1 MKQEVGPQREEIQ
14 RLEQAWKRLEG
25 GSCSPSLLATCPV
38 AETATEGSWPPSVLG
53 EKLLTPRLPEV
64 GEELEQ
70 ALAAAFPVAAAFG
83 LHSGGLSGD
92 QAVLG

>member
-1 MKQEVGPQREEIQ
+1 M
-14 RLEQAWKRLEG
+14 
-25 GSCSPSLLATCPV
+25 
-38 AETATEGSWPPSVLG
+38 EGSWPPSVLG
-53 EKLLTPRLPEV
+53 EKLLTQRLPEV

-83 LHSGGLSGD
+83 LHLGGLSGD

>member
-1 MKQEVGPQREEIQ
+1 M
-14 RLEQAWKRLEG
+14 EQAWKRLEG
-25 GSCSPSLLATCPV
+25 VLCSLPLSATCPV
-38 AETATEGSWPPSVLG
+38 AMAETEGLWPPLVWG
-53 EKLLTPRLPEV
+53 EKLLTPWLPEV